1 MERYKG
7 RGKNP
12 KSIEALKAA
21 AASRV
26 AQREKVSVH
35 LLYGVLD
42 VLDTLGDRN
51 RSIAINEA
59 IGMIEEL
66 GLIEQLKQRV
76 QAKKKQTA

>member
-21 AASRV
+21 TAARV
-26 AQREKVSVH
+26 TQREKVSVH

-51 RSIAINEA
+51 RSVAINEA
-59 IGMIEEL
+59 IEMIEEL
-66 GLIEQLKQRV
+66 GLLGQLKQRI
-76 QAKKKQTA
+76 QAKKKQVA